1 MASEFTPHEMPVLPG
16 ASQAAHVTLSGGA
29 LGGLDVVRVN
39 DTSTASPEKIEVGA
53 RVELQDGAAA
63 DVVEVRGKLLS
74 KFGVLD
80 GDVKVRLANG
90 EIQSKSSSEIS
101 RVIAAPSSAP
111 IVHDQTVQSG
121 A

>member
-1 MASEFTPHEMPVLPG
+1 MASEFIPHEMPVLPG

-39 DTSTASPEKIEVGA
+39 DTSAANPEKIEVGA

-63 DVVEVRGKLLS
+63 DVVEVSGKLLS
-74 KFGVLD
+74 KFG
-80 GDVKVRLANG
+80 GIGGGVKVRLANG
-90 EIQSKSSSEIS
+90 EIQSKSSGEIS
-101 RVIAAPSSAP
+101 RVIAAPSGAS
-111 IVHDQTVQSG
+111 IVHDQTAQSG